1 MADGAKG
8 SPCAL
13 RRCVLATSEP
23 PVLDGGG
30 RGAVSCISGVEHLV
44 PLRRESLTRRVMSRL
59 RTNGLTASTDPS
71 ALERLQTV
79 FAGLYTPR
87 RLAIALVVSL
97 LLFALAVNASWRIS
111 PDSSL
116 YMTLGRSLA
125 EGQGYTCNGEPAGL
139 VPPGY
144 PALLAAVRWCFGE
157 SFLALRIVHAAMGW
171 LCGVLVFVTLR
182 RLFGDDLAFAVFL
195 LFCVSHSLFHRSTY
209 FLSDVPFTLVVW
221 LALWTAVRAV
231 TATRGVWLW
240 TVAAAVTVALCPAV
254 RINGL
259 AVLPAVLVYL
269 AWHWRREGLKGWLRV
284 GVVALP
290 FAAPMVVLVINELVM
305 PADQLTYFRAAFTS
319 RDPGYFVT
327 AYLWNLLW
335 YPRAIMESV
344 MGFIAPESLLAATYV
359 FLVPLA
365 VGGWICLRRGHVL
378 LASLVVLQLA
388 GLCLSTPGDRYVI
401 PLLPAFYLWALV
413 SLVAILGALQSRR
426 PWLPRL
432 TARHLIV
439 AVCLALLVGQVGRN
453 VKKTIISARRAD
465 VQGSERRKHRPRF
478 AAGRHLA
485 ETLVTAAETP
495 PIVLTSVPNEIH
507 YLSRA
512 RTRFHETAVTGGR
525 LPEMPD
531 YILLPRDDEHLPAIR
546 DAVAAEGRAL
556 EEMPMPK
563 AASPLVLWRV
573 VERLPDAR

>member
-1 MADGAKG
+1 M
-8 SPCAL
+8 
-13 RRCVLATSEP
+13 
-23 PVLDGGG
+23 
-30 RGAVSCISGVEHLV
+30 
-44 PLRRESLTRRVMSRL
+44 
-59 RTNGLTASTDPS
+59 TASTNPS

-125 EGQGYTCNGEPAGL
+125 EGQGYTYNGESVGL

-144 PALLAAVRWCFGE
+144 PAMLAAVRGAFGE
-157 SFLALRIVHAAMGW
+157 SFLALRIVHAAMAW
-171 LCGVLVFVTLR
+171 LCGLLVFATLR
-182 RLFGDDLAFAVFL
+182 RLFGNDLAFAVFL

-221 LALWTAVRAV
+221 LALHAAVRAV

-240 TVAAAVTVALCPAV
+240 TVATAFAVALCPVV

-269 AWHWRREGLKGWLRV
+269 LWHWRRDGWRGWLRV

-290 FAAPMVVLVINELVM
+290 FAVPMVVLVVNELVM
-305 PADQLTYFRAAFTS
+305 PADQQTYFRAAFTS

-335 YPRAIMESV
+335 YPRAIVESV
-344 MGFIAPESLLAATYV
+344 MGFIAPRSLLVGVYV
-359 FLVPLA
+359 FLVPLV

-401 PLLPAFYLWALV
+401 PLAPAFYLYALV
-413 SLVAILGALQSRR
+413 GLVAILGAVQSRR
-426 PWLPRL
+426 HWLPRL
-432 TARHLIV
+432 TARQLMV
-439 AVCLALLVGQVGRN
+439 AVCIALLFGQLARN
-453 VKKTIISARRAD
+453 VMKTILPARRAD
-465 VQGSERRKHRPRF
+465 AQGPERPKHRPLF

-485 ETLVTAAETP
+485 SAVVTPGEAP
-495 PIVLTSVPNEIH
+495 PVILTSKPKEIH

-512 RTRFHETAVTGGR
+512 RTRFHKTAVVEGR
-525 LPEMPD
+525 LAEMPD
-531 YILLPRDDEHLPAIR
+531 YVLLPRDDEYLPAIR
-546 DAVAAEGRAL
+546 DAIVASGRAL
-556 EEMPMPK
+556 AEVPMPEP
-563 AASPLVLWRV
+563 ASPWVLWRV
-573 VERLPDAR
+573 VESRPDAR